1 MKKQLLNLLPGVI
14 MLFAFTTAS
23 IPIEKAEAA
32 ATTSVSQVILE
43 PDCYDYVSTVS
54 GTIDYIAT
62 FECDIRR
69 PDGTALDG
77 YSLPQ
82 GAVSLR

>member
-1 MKKQLLNLLPGVI
+1 MSKRLIRLFPSFVL
-14 MLFAFTTAS
+14 LFAFTTAS
-23 IPIEKAEAA
+23 VPSERAEAA
-32 ATTSVSQVILE
+32 ANTSLSQVILE
-43 PDCYDYVSTVS
+43 PDCYDYVSNVS

-62 FECDIRR
+62 FECDVRR

-82 GAVSLR
+82 GTVSLR

>member
-1 MKKQLLNLLPGVI
+1 MRKRLLNLMPGFVL
-14 MLFAFTTAS
+14 LFAFTTAS
-23 IPIEKAEAA
+23 VPVEKADAA
-32 ATTSVSQVILE
+32 ATSRFSQVILE

-77 YSLPQ
+77 YTMPQ
-82 GAVSLR
+82 GTVSLR